1 MQTRPA
7 AVALVGA
14 IVAVLILVGA
24 QPARANIQLP
34 IIDIQ
39 PVVTWATM
47 SDAIVP
53 NGSNVNGAW
62 DLTGSATL
70 PLAKGLNFTYIHAGG
85 GLLDETLARQTEI
98 LPPPPSLPSTAGKTV
113 YFYPGNYHDF
123 VEQYQLSQSINAF
136 TIDLGLA
143 NRHRICCPG
152 SSDPNQP
159 ASTEWHTGYLGLSW
173 ASPPMK
179 SFLNSFVVLNMTVH
193 TANHDQSPIVAKE
206 LGSLSIGS
214 VREWGTTQAA
224 TIVVPVDPKHG
235 FDATGTFAWGA
246 ADYFQD
252 GAFPW
257 MYDIFV
263 ATITKH
269 FNPYFSLTMKASNL
283 FQRPQGN
290 PFMAP
295 GGIQLGEADL
305 TADFHVDLNK
315 IIKK

>member
-7 AVALVGA
+7 AAALACSFVAA
-14 IVAVLILVGA
+14 LILVGA
-24 QPARANIQLP
+24 LPAGANIQLP
-34 IIDIQ
+34 IIDVQ
-39 PVVTWATM
+39 PVVTWATA

-85 GLLDETLARQTEI
+85 GLLDETLARQTTI
-98 LPPPPSLPSTAGKTV
+98 LPTGQTA

-123 VEQYQLSQSINAF
+123 VEQYQLSQSVKSF
-136 TIDLGLA
+136 EIDLGLA

-159 ASTEWHTGYLGLSW
+159 ASTEWHTGYLGLTWS
-173 ASPPMK
+173 SPPVK
-179 SFLNSFVVLNMTVH
+179 GLLNSFAVFNVTVH
-193 TANHDQSPIVAKE
+193 TANHDQSPIVAQS
-206 LGSLSIGS
+206 LGTLSIGS

-224 TIVVPVDPKHG
+224 TVVVPVDPKHG

-283 FQRPQGN
+283 YQRPQGN

-295 GGIQLGEADL
+295 GGIHLGEADL
-305 TADFHVDLNK
+305 TADFHIDLNK